1 MSNVTAARVLER
13 GRVRTPEAVR
23 AEFPILGT
31 SRAGK
36 PLAYLDS
43 AATSQKPLA
52 VLNAM
57 DDYYRRYNA
66 NVHRGVYTLSEQATA
81 GYEDA
86 RAAVAGFIHA
96 ASAEEVVFTRNT
108 TEAINLVAH
117 SWGRR
122 HIGPGDAILVSVLE
136 HHSNLVPWQMLAEER
151 GARILHLPIDGSG
164 NLDLSTLDDLLAQSV
179 KLVAIT
185 QMSNVLGTITPL
197 PEIIRR
203 AHAAGALVLVDGA
216 QSVPHL
222 AVDVHALG
230 CDFLAFSAH
239 KMVGPTGIGALYG
252 RAELL
257 EAMPPFLG
265 GGSMIRNVTL
275 ERSTYADVPQRF
287 EAGTPAIAEAIGFG
301 AAARYLQELG
311 MDWVREREAALT
323 TLLIETLL
331 PIPDVTV
338 LGPTSGERG
347 GAVSFT
353 VRGVHPHD
361 VASLLD
367 EENVAVRAGHHCCQP
382 LMSVLGVGATT
393 RASVAFYN
401 TAEDIEALARGLH
414 RVRRV
419 FGEA

>member
-1 MSNVTAARVLER
+1 M
-13 GRVRTPEAVR
+13 
-23 AEFPILGT
+23 LGT

-52 VLNAM
+52 VLDAM

-81 GYEDA
+81 GYEQA
-86 RAAVAGFIHA
+86 RAAVAALIHA
-96 ASAEEVVFTRNT
+96 SSAEEVVFTRNT

-179 KLVAIT
+179 KLTAIT

-203 AHAAGALVLVDGA
+203 SHAAGALVLVDGA
-216 QSVPHL
+216 QSVPHV
-222 AVDVHALG
+222 AVDVQAPA

-252 RAELL
+252 RADLL

-311 MDWVREREAALT
+311 MEWVREREAALT
-323 TLLIETLL
+323 TLLIETLI

-338 LGPTSGERG
+338 LGPTEGERG

-382 LMSVLGVGATT
+382 LMGVLGVGATT

-401 TAEDIEALARGLH
+401 TPEDIEALARGLQ
-414 RVRRV
+414 RVRRI

>member
-1 MSNVTAARVLER
+1 MGNVAAARVLER

-52 VLNAM
+52 VLDAM

-66 NVHRGVYTLSEQATA
+66 NVHRGVYTLSEQATT

-86 RAAVAGFIHA
+86 RAAVAAFIHA

-122 HIGPGDAILVSVLE
+122 HIGPSDAILVSVLE

-151 GARILHLPIDGSG
+151 GARLLHLPIDPTG
-164 NLDLSTLDDLLAQSV
+164 NLDLSSLDDLLAQSV

-222 AVDVHALG
+222 AMDVQALG

-311 MDWVREREAALT
+311 MDWVRERETALT

-393 RASVAFYN
+393 RAGIAFYN